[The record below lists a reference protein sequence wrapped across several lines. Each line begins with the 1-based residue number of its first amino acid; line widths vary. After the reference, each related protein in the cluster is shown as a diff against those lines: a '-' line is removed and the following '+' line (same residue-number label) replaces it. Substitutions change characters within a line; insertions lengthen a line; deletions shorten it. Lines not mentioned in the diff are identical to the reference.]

1 MIAPIIIVGMHR
13 SGTTM
18 IAQLLKEL
26 GVFMGAKQEQNAESL
41 FFLKINRW
49 LLQASGGDWD
59 YPEPF
64 AAMLENCE
72 IRNFFTERARRILNS
87 PRLIEYLGI
96 TNYFKYRFLGKLEY
110 PWGWKDPRNSF
121 TLPIWLELFPKAKVI
136 HIMRHGVDVADS
148 LRRREHLILDSKRN
162 QTRVIRNDIL
172 PTHLRRQGF
181 DPSVR
186 CYGLE
191 GSFRLWELYVAAAR
205 SYCEKQL
212 PNSFSFHYEDF
223 VQKPDECLSDL
234 ISFLSLKCAND
245 RIAAVCKKVQPDR
258 IFAYRENP
266 TLQTFGETVR
276 ERLAVYGY

>member
-18 IAQLLKEL
+18 IAQLLEEL

-41 FFLKINRW
+41 FFLNINRW

-72 IRNFFTERARRILNS
+72 IRNFFTERVRRILNS

-96 TNYFKYRFLGKLEY
+96 TNYVKYRFLGELEH

-121 TLPIWLELFPKAKVI
+121 TLPIWLELFPKAKVV

-148 LRRREHLILDSKRN
+148 LRRRGPCRAG
-162 QTRVIRNDIL
+162 R
-172 PTHLRRQGF
+172 G
-181 DPSVR
+181 
-186 CYGLE
+186 
-191 GSFRLWELYVAAAR
+191 
-205 SYCEKQL
+205 
-212 PNSFSFHYEDF
+212 
-223 VQKPDECLSDL
+223 
-234 ISFLSLKCAND
+234 
-245 RIAAVCKKVQPDR
+245 
-258 IFAYRENP
+258 
-266 TLQTFGETVR
+266 
-276 ERLAVYGY
+276 